1 MVGPGTFSVKV
12 VTPNGTT
19 NTEVLTVAAQSTN
32 APTLV
37 SAPNPQTATTNTT
50 VTLYGTN
57 LQGATGVQFYNS
69 ANTLVATIG
78 QMTVSSDS
86 SNLTFTLGGSFLGMV
101 GPGTFSV
108 KVVTP
113 NGTTNTEVLTVAAQS
128 TNAPTVSQMNPT
140 ASVAPGTTINVAG
153 TSYDNTTY
161 VSIDNGAWTLT
172 PSVYAMGTT
181 LSFVLPSNIGAG
193 SHTVQIGNKGS
204 AYSAV
209 TAGTIT
215 VAVASTPVLNAPT
228 TSSAAPS
235 QGTANTSV
243 TTLQQEIASLTAQL
257 QSLEAQLAAAGGS
270 TATWCHTFNGN
281 LSIGMSGS
289 DVTALQTALQKDG
302 ESTTV
307 NGTFDDQTAAAVT
320 TFQQKYQSAI
330 LAPYGLSN
338 GTGYAGKGTRAELNS
353 LFGCTAQ

>member
-1 MVGPGTFSVKV
+1 MKILKSAFFIAAFLVLAGFGLKV
-12 VTPNGTT
+12 VN
-19 NTEVLTVAAQSTN
+19 AQS
-32 APTLV
+32 A
-37 SAPNPQTATTNTT
+37 
-50 VTLYGTN
+50 
-57 LQGATGVQFYNS
+57 
-69 ANTLVATIG
+69 
-78 QMTVSSDS
+78 
-86 SNLTFTLGGSFLGMV
+86 
-101 GPGTFSV
+101 
-108 KVVTP
+108 
-113 NGTTNTEVLTVAAQS
+113 
-128 TNAPTVSQMNPT
+128 APTVSQMNPT
-140 ASVAPGTTINVAG
+140 SSVAPGTTINVAG
-153 TSYDNTTY
+153 TGYDNTTY

-215 VAVASTPVLNAPT
+215 VPSTPASSAPT
-228 TSSAAPS
+228 TSSITPS
-235 QGTANTSV
+235 QGTVNTSV

-353 LFGCTAQ
+353 LFGCFEQQ